1 MVIEE
6 IGFVFLKLLIVD
18 QNKFVIKKIVNYFV
32 YVVVVFDF
40 RIVIKVLQVYYNI
53 ISFLFVFFYLQFF
66 VLMGKYGGFLFLEK

>member
-18 QNKFVIKKIVNYFV
+18 QNKFVIEKIGYYFV

-53 ISFLFVFFYLQFF
+53 MSFLFVFFYLQFF